1 MTKPGHLKKGH
12 VLSRVPFLG
21 RRMFSQTKGVGELRM
36 RPTTS
41 NQLQNGIQRPQADIL
56 AYFGTGDHATN
67 TCGPKQQNSPLNG
80 YTAKKHLA
88 NRGGHARLDVTGQ
101 ICQTELSSVQW
112 NRPPGKGLQHNSV
125 SVNYSLR
132 ECSFVVHRHQI
143 EPHPFLRKCA
153 LDAPTQFRG
162 HGNCGVPVCAA
173 EQQSG
178 SVRGALL
185 TEQHALDWMDTSAA
199 HNSTFNK
206 NAELCTSNGQG
217 TLSRC
222 LGRVMQ
228 EFNRPSLVHE
238 VMLSTKDVN
247 KTNSKHLKCQAKVA
261 QGDLSGPGRGS
272 YAFSSKHSQ
281 RAIRD
286 QIQRVVVN
294 LEEVLHGL
302 KEIHLEIKEVV
313 QKIDLLTAD
322 IDMGN
327 EEPGDTFKGCHSGR
341 IDTKVASSQGV
352 CSDKSSLKTPTSSVA
367 PPAYPIK
374 DQGLHDAGQ
383 KRESAQELV
392 ISQRDTSG
400 IASRHRSQKP
410 PPYPY
415 ASTTGRVNP
424 KAKDKGQ
431 KTPPYPFRRKLL
443 STIV

>member
-1 MTKPGHLKKGH
+1 MTRPGHLKKGH
-12 VLSRVPFLG
+12 ILSRIPFLG
-21 RRMFSQTKGVGELRM
+21 RRMFSETKGVGETHIQ
-36 RPTTS
+36 PTTS
-41 NQLQNGIQRPQADIL
+41 SQLQNGIQRPQADIL
-56 AYFGTGDHATN
+56 AYFGTGDHGTN

-80 YTAKKHLA
+80 YTARKHLA
-88 NRGGHARLDVTGQ
+88 VQGGHAQLNMTGQ
-101 ICQTELSSVQW
+101 ICQTSVQL

-132 ECSFVVHRHQI
+132 ECSFVVNRHQT

-153 LDAPTQFRG
+153 QDAPTQFRG

-178 SVRGALL
+178 SVQGALL
-185 TEQHALDWMDTSAA
+185 MEQHASDWKDASDT

-206 NAELCTSNGQG
+206 DEELCPSNRQG
-217 TLSRC
+217 TLRRC
-222 LGRVMQ
+222 LGPVMQ
-228 EFNRPSLVHE
+228 DLNRPSLANE
-238 VMLSTKDVN
+238 VMLSTKDVD
-247 KTNSKHLKCQAKVA
+247 KTNSNPLKCKAKVA

-272 YAFSSKHSQ
+272 YAFSSKQSE

-302 KEIHLEIKEVV
+302 KEIHLEMKEVV

-327 EEPGDTFKGCHSGR
+327 EGRGDPLKGCHSGK
-341 IDTKVASSQGV
+341 IEGV
-352 CSDKSSLKTPTSSVA
+352 CSDKSSLKTPTPSLA

-383 KRESAQELV
+383 KQESTQGLV
-392 ISQRDTSG
+392 ISQRHTSG
-400 IASRHRSQKP
+400 TSSRRRSQKP

-415 ASTTGRVNP
+415 ASTMGRVNP

-431 KTPPYPFRRKLL
+431 KTPPYPFRRRLL

>member
-1 MTKPGHLKKGH
+1 MTRPGHLRKGH

-21 RRMFSQTKGVGELRM
+21 RRMFSETKGVREPRIQ
-36 RPTTS
+36 PTTS
-41 NQLQNGIQRPQADIL
+41 SQLQNGIQRPQADIL
-56 AYFGTGDHATN
+56 AYFGTGEHGTN

-80 YTAKKHLA
+80 YTAKKHLDVQ
-88 NRGGHARLDVTGQ
+88 GGHAQLDVTGQ
-101 ICQTELSSVQW
+101 ICQTSVRW

-132 ECSFVVHRHQI
+132 ECSFVVHRHQT

-178 SVRGALL
+178 SVQGALL
-185 TEQHALDWMDTSAA
+185 TEQHATDWMDSSGV

-206 NAELCTSNGQG
+206 DAELCSSNRQG
-217 TLSRC
+217 TLRRC
-222 LGRVMQ
+222 LGPIMQ
-228 EFNRPSLVHE
+228 DLNGPCLANE

-247 KTNSKHLKCQAKVA
+247 KTNSNYIKCQAKVV
-261 QGDLSGPGRGS
+261 QGDLNVPGRGS
-272 YAFSSKHSQ
+272 YAFSSQSE

-302 KEIHLEIKEVV
+302 KEIHLEMKEVV
-313 QKIDLLTAD
+313 QKIDLMTAD
-322 IDMGN
+322 IDIGN
-327 EEPGDTFKGCHSGR
+327 EEPGKPLKGCHSGR
-341 IDTKVASSQGV
+341 IDTEVASSQGV
-352 CSDKSSLKTPTSSVA
+352 CSDKSSLKTPTPSVA
-367 PPAYPIK
+367 PSAYPIK

-383 KRESAQELV
+383 KWESTQELV
-392 ISQRDTSG
+392 ISQRHTSG
-400 IASRHRSQKP
+400 TSSRRRSQKP

-415 ASTTGRVNP
+415 ASTMGRVNP
-424 KAKDKGQ
+424 KEKDKGQ
-431 KTPPYPFRRKLL
+431 KTPPYPFRRRLL

>member
-1 MTKPGHLKKGH
+1 MTKPVHLKKGH

-21 RRMFSQTKGVGELRM
+21 RRMFSKTKRVGEQCIH
-36 RPTTS
+36 PTTS
-41 NQLQNGIQRPQADIL
+41 DQLQNGNQRPQADIL
-56 AYFGTGDHATN
+56 AYFGTGDQVTN
-67 TCGPKQQNSPLNG
+67 TCGPKQQNPPING

-88 NRGGHARLDVTGQ
+88 NQWGHARLDVTGQ
-101 ICQTELSSVQW
+101 ICQTELTSMRW
-112 NRPPGKGLQHNSV
+112 NRPPGKDLQHNSV

-162 HGNCGVPVCAA
+162 HGNCGAPVCAT

-178 SVRGALL
+178 SVRGALF
-185 TEQHALDWMDTSAA
+185 TEKHASDWMDSSGA

-238 VMLSTKDVN
+238 AMLTTKDVN
-247 KTNSKHLKCQAKVA
+247 KTNSNHLKCKAKVT

-302 KEIHLEIKEVV
+302 KEIHLEMKEVV

-327 EEPGDTFKGCHSGR
+327 EEPRNTFKGR
-341 IDTKVASSQGV
+341 IDTRVGLSQGV
-352 CSDKSSLKTPTSSVA
+352 CSDKSSLKTPTPSVA

-374 DQGLHDAGQ
+374 HQELHDAAQ
-383 KRESAQELV
+383 KRGSTQELV
-392 ISQRDTSG
+392 IPQRDVSG
-400 IASRHRSQKP
+400 TASRLRSQKP

-415 ASTTGRVNP
+415 PSTTRRVNP

-431 KTPPYPFRRKLL
+431 KTPTYPFRRKLL

>member
-1 MTKPGHLKKGH
+1 MTRPGHLKKRH

-21 RRMFSQTKGVGELRM
+21 RRMFSETKGVGETRIQ
-36 RPTTS
+36 PTS
-41 NQLQNGIQRPQADIL
+41 LSQLQNGIQRPQADIL
-56 AYFGTGDHATN
+56 AYFGTGEHGTN

-88 NRGGHARLDVTGQ
+88 VQGGHAQLDVTGQ
-101 ICQTELSSVQW
+101 ISQTSVQL
-112 NRPPGKGLQHNSV
+112 NRPPGNGLQHNSV

-132 ECSFVVHRHQI
+132 KCSFVVHRHQT

-153 LDAPTQFRG
+153 RDAPTQFRG

-178 SVRGALL
+178 SVQGALL
-185 TEQHALDWMDTSAA
+185 TEQHASDWMDASGA

-206 NAELCTSNGQG
+206 DAELCPSNRQG
-217 TLSRC
+217 TLC
-222 LGRVMQ
+222 KCPGPVMQ
-228 EFNRPSLVHE
+228 DLNGPSLVNE

-247 KTNSKHLKCQAKVA
+247 KTNSNHLKCQAKVA
-261 QGDLSGPGRGS
+261 QVDLSGPGRGS
-272 YAFSSKHSQ
+272 YAFSSKQSE

-302 KEIHLEIKEVV
+302 KEIHLEMKEVV

-322 IDMGN
+322 IDIGN
-327 EEPGDTFKGCHSGR
+327 EEPGDPLKGCQSGR
-341 IDTKVASSQGV
+341 IDSEVASSQGV
-352 CSDKSSLKTPTSSVA
+352 CSDKSSLKTPTPSVS

-383 KRESAQELV
+383 TRESTQDLV
-392 ISQRDTSG
+392 ISQRHTFG
-400 IASRHRSQKP
+400 TCSRHRSQKP

-415 ASTTGRVNP
+415 ASTMGRVTP

-431 KTPPYPFRRKLL
+431 KTPPYPFRRRLL

>member
-1 MTKPGHLKKGH
+1 MTRPGHLKKGR

-21 RRMFSQTKGVGELRM
+21 RRMFSETKGVGEPRVQ
-36 RPTTS
+36 PTTS

-56 AYFGTGDHATN
+56 AYFGTGDHVTN

-80 YTAKKHLA
+80 YTAKQRLTIQ
-88 NRGGHARLDVTGQ
+88 GGHAQLDVTGQ
-101 ICQTELSSVQW
+101 ICQTELPSMRW
-112 NRPPGKGLQHNSV
+112 NQPLGKGLQHNSV
-125 SVNYSLR
+125 SVNYSLT
-132 ECSFVVHRHQI
+132 ECSFVVHRHQT

-162 HGNCGVPVCAA
+162 HGNCGAPVCAA

-178 SVRGALL
+178 SVQGALL
-185 TEQHALDWMDTSAA
+185 ASDWMDASGA

-206 NAELCTSNGQG
+206 DAELCTSNGQG

-228 EFNRPSLVHE
+228 DFSGPS
-238 VMLSTKDVN
+238 MLTTKDVD
-247 KTNSKHLKCQAKVA
+247 KTNPNHIKCQAKVS

-272 YAFSSKHSQ
+272 CTFSSKHSE

-294 LEEVLHGL
+294 LEDVLHGL
-302 KEIHLEIKEVV
+302 KEIHLEMKEVV

-322 IDMGN
+322 IDV
-327 EEPGDTFKGCHSGR
+327 GDTFKGCHSGR
-341 IDTKVASSQGV
+341 KDIEVASSQGV
-352 CSDKSSLKTPTSSVA
+352 CSDKSPTSSVA

-383 KRESAQELV
+383 KRESTQELD
-392 ISQRDTSG
+392 ISQRNTSG
-400 IASRHRSQKP
+400 TASRRKSKKP

-415 ASTTGRVNP
+415 SSTMGRVNP
-424 KAKDKGQ
+424 KDKGQ
-431 KTPPYPFRRKLL
+431 KTPPYPFRRRLL

>member
-1 MTKPGHLKKGH
+1 MTRPGHLKKGH

-21 RRMFSQTKGVGELRM
+21 RRMFSETKGVGEPRVQ
-36 RPTTS
+36 PTTS

-56 AYFGTGDHATN
+56 AYFGTGDHVTN
-67 TCGPKQQNSPLNG
+67 TCGPKQQNPPFNG
-80 YTAKKHLA
+80 YTARQRLTIQGGLA
-88 NRGGHARLDVTGQ
+88 QLDVTSQ
-101 ICQTELSSVQW
+101 ICQTELTSVRW
-112 NRPPGKGLQHNSV
+112 NRPPGKGLKHNSV
-125 SVNYSLR
+125 SVNYSLT
-132 ECSFVVHRHQI
+132 ECSFVVHRHQT

-153 LDAPTQFRG
+153 LDSPTQFRG
-162 HGNCGVPVCAA
+162 HGNCGAPVCAV

-178 SVRGALL
+178 SVRGALF
-185 TEQHALDWMDTSAA
+185 ASDWMDASGA

-206 NAELCTSNGQG
+206 DAELCTSNGQG

-228 EFNRPSLVHE
+228 DFGGPS
-238 VMLSTKDVN
+238 MLTTKDVD
-247 KTNSKHLKCQAKVA
+247 KTNSNHLKCQAKVA
-261 QGDLSGPGRGS
+261 RGDLSGAGRGS
-272 YAFSSKHSQ
+272 CAFSSKHSE

-302 KEIHLEIKEVV
+302 KDIHLEMKEVV

-322 IDMGN
+322 IDVGN
-327 EEPGDTFKGCHSGR
+327 EEPGETFEDTE
-341 IDTKVASSQGV
+341 GV
-352 CSDKSSLKTPTSSVA
+352 CSDKSSLKTPTPSVA

-383 KRESAQELV
+383 KQESQELV

-400 IASRHRSQKP
+400 TALRRRSKKP

-415 ASTTGRVNP
+415 SSTTGRVNP
-424 KAKDKGQ
+424 KDKGQ
-431 KTPPYPFRRKLL
+431 KTPPYPFRRRLL